1 MEVSVKKLFVLSI
14 VLLISISVMAQDNAP
29 QEDAPVWR
37 ITENEVYAVQAELSR
52 RGYYKSKPTGVLD
65 SDTRTAVRNYQSKN
79 GLKVTGRIDR
89 ETYETF
95 ELPYPATGK
104 ERDNARRRGVLPT
117 IGYGVKDATVAT
129 GKAIGGAAVYVK
141 RKTVGGAEKTK
152 DVTTGA
158 LSQSKDTAQDVG
170 NATANGARS
179 VGRGASRGASRAGDV
194 LVGRSDA
201 DIHLDIR
208 EILEANEETAN
219 WYSEVKD
226 GRVTVKTPPQHNE
239 DTGELISAI
248 RKVSGVKS
256 VFVIAE

>member
-1 MEVSVKKLFVLSI
+1 MEVSVKKLFVLST
-14 VLLISISVMAQDNAP
+14 VLLISISVLAQDNAP
-29 QEDAPVWR
+29 QENAPEWR

-65 SDTRTAVRNYQSKN
+65 RDTREAIRNYQSKN

-95 ELPYPATGK
+95 ELPYPATGE

-117 IGYGVKDATVAT
+117 IGYGVKDAAVTT
-129 GKAIGGAAVYVK
+129 GKAVGGAAVFVK
-141 RKTVGGAEKTK
+141 NKTVAGAEKTK
-152 DVTTGA
+152 ELATGGA
-158 LSQSKDTAQDVG
+158 SQSKETARDVG
-170 NATANGARS
+170 KATARGARA
-179 VGRGASRGASRAGDV
+179 VGRGTSRAGET
-194 LVGRSDA
+194 LIGRSDA
-201 DIHLDIR
+201 DIHQDIR

-239 DTGELISAI
+239 DTGDLIASI
-248 RKVSGVKS
+248 RKVSGV
-256 VFVIAE
+256 

>member
-1 MEVSVKKLFVLSI
+1 MKKLFVLSI
-14 VLLISISVMAQDNAP
+14 VLLISISVLAQDNAP
-29 QEDAPVWR
+29 QEDAPEWR

-65 SDTRTAVRNYQSKN
+65 RDTREAVRNFQSKN

-104 ERDNARRRGVLPT
+104 ERDNARRSGVLPK
-117 IGYGVKDATVAT
+117 IGYGVKDAAVTT
-129 GKAIGGAAVYVK
+129 GKAVGGAAVYVK
-141 RKTVGGAEKTK
+141 NKTVGGAEKTK
-152 DVTTGA
+152 DATTGA

-170 NATANGARS
+170 QDVGKATTRGART
-179 VGRGASRGASRAGDV
+179 VGRGTKRASDT
-194 LVGRSDA
+194 LIGRSDA
-201 DIHLDIR
+201 DIHMDVR

-219 WYSEVKD
+219 WYSDVKE

-256 VFVIAE
+256 VFVIVE

>member
-1 MEVSVKKLFVLSI
+1 MEVCVKKLFVLSI

-29 QEDAPVWR
+29 QENAPEWR

-52 RGYYKSKPTGVLD
+52 RGYYRSKPTGVLD
-65 SDTRTAVRNYQSKN
+65 RDTRTAIRSYQAKN
-79 GLKVTGRIDR
+79 GLQVTGRIDR

-95 ELPYPATGK
+95 ELPYPATGE

-117 IGYGVKDATVAT
+117 IGYGVKDAAVAT
-129 GKAIGGAAVYVK
+129 GKAVGGAAVFVK
-141 RKTVGGAEKTK
+141 KKTVGGAEKTK
-152 DVTTGA
+152 DVTSGA

-170 NATANGARS
+170 KATANGART
-179 VGRGASRGASRAGDV
+179 VGRGTSRAGEV

-208 EILEANEETAN
+208 ELLEAKDETSN
-219 WYSEVKD
+219 WYSDVKD

-239 DTGELISAI
+239 DTGELVSAI
-248 RKVSGVKS
+248 RKVSGVKA

>member
-1 MEVSVKKLFVLSI
+1 MKKLFVLST
-14 VLLISISVMAQDNAP
+14 VLLISISVLAQDNAP
-29 QEDAPVWR
+29 QENAPEWR

-65 SDTRTAVRNYQSKN
+65 RDTREAIRSYQSKN

-104 ERDNARRRGVLPT
+104 ERDSVRRRGVLPT
-117 IGYGVKDATVAT
+117 IGYGVKDAAVAT
-129 GKAIGGAAVYVK
+129 GKAVGGAAVFVK
-141 RKTVGGAEKTK
+141 KKTVGGAEKTK
-152 DVTTGA
+152 DATTGA
-158 LSQSKDTAQDVG
+158 LSQSKETAQDVG
-170 NATANGARS
+170 KATANGART
-179 VGRGASRGASRAGDV
+179 VGRGTNRAGEV

-201 DIHLDIR
+201 EIHNDIR
-208 EILEANEETAN
+208 EILEAKEETAN

-226 GRVTVKTPPQHNE
+226 GRVTIKTPPEHKE

-248 RKVSGVKS
+248 RKVSGVRS
-256 VFVIAE
+256 VVVIAE